1 MREQLVS
8 IEWQPR
14 LVPLDPCAAAACGA
28 AALALARRL
37 QAEPAEKLTLLR
49 GVAGADV
56 LAVCGAP
63 ENLPWVDGVVYLGID
78 PAAPRL
84 RLPTCLRPSVPVD
97 LIERAILRLSGA
109 ATGAPLAVLCAEPL
123 CIIPL
128 AAALPV
134 MHARLATTMGLHL

>member
-1 MREQLVS
+1 MRELLVS

-14 LVPLDPCAAAACGA
+14 RVPLQPCAAAASGP

-37 QAEPAEKLTLLR
+37 QAEPCEKLALLR
-49 GVAGADV
+49 GVAGSDV

-63 ENLPWVDGVVYLGID
+63 ENLPWVDGIVYLGID

-84 RLPTCLRPSVPVD
+84 RLPTCLRPTVPVD
-97 LIERAILRLSGA
+97 LLERAILSLPGA
-109 ATGAPLAVLCAEPL
+109 VTGAPLAVLRADPL
-123 CIIPL
+123 CIVPL

-134 MHARLATTMGLHL
+134 VPARLATTMGLHL